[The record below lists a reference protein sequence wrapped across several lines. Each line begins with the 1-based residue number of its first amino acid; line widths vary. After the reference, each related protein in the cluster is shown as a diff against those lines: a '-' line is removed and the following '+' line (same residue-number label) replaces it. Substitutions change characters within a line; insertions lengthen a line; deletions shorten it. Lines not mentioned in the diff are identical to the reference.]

1 MYLPEAATGNVIV
14 NSMAVNRAVE
24 SVEGYE
30 WVDAVLFALE
40 NFAGHVWAGLRAG
53 SYSIFC
59 FLSNVARDPSAWAMR
74 GLLGVYGFLHEHP
87 HIVSLLSLSI
97 FFGPIIVL
105 IPFVLLQEIGVLIAF
120 YLGFFTHGLFPRG
133 RIEDRYEAL
142 KEGCMESKE
151 KVFASVEAVTATFNE
166 WTTEYPVLMIFRVVC
181 GLLGLYVLYERY
193 GGWMIHIVW
202 S

>member
-1 MYLPEAATGNVIV
+1 
-14 NSMAVNRAVE
+14 MASVCPTLGSRSKTNTNRNTV
-24 SVEGYE
+24 
-30 WVDAVLFALE
+30 
-40 NFAGHVWAGLRAG
+40 
-53 SYSIFC
+53 
-59 FLSNVARDPSAWAMR
+59 
-74 GLLGVYGFLHEHP
+74 HEHP

-166 WTTEYPVLMIFRVVC
+166 WTTEYPVLMIFRV
-181 GLLGLYVLYERY
+181 Y
-193 GGWMIHIVW
+193 GHDAAISTPLSPHQD
-202 S
+202 